1 MCHSH
6 LRDTERTPENPS
18 PLIPRSQVR
27 FLPGALVEG
36 YFSLKAAY
44 EAGAAS
50 APPAAAHGHSY
61 GYVHDAITETDTQLR
76 GLGAEQPRM

>member
-1 MCHSH
+1 M
-6 LRDTERTPENPS
+6 
-18 PLIPRSQVR
+18 
-27 FLPGALVEG
+27 
-36 YFSLKAAY
+36 KAAY
-44 EAGAAS
+44 DAGAAS

>member
-1 MCHSH
+1 M
-6 LRDTERTPENPS
+6 
-18 PLIPRSQVR
+18 
-27 FLPGALVEG
+27 PGALVEG

-61 GYVHDAITETDTQLR
+61 GYVHDALTETDTQLR

>member
-1 MCHSH
+1 MQDRDVD
-6 LRDTERTPENPS
+6 LREEL
-18 PLIPRSQVR
+18 LIPRSQVR